1 MPLVRRIL
9 QCTLALVISAGALA
23 QAPATTPLPVETFF
37 TPNVTDSVQ
46 VSPSGRW
53 MAIQGRVQ
61 GERAT
66 LKVIDLEGK
75 QPPGIVA
82 KFSRFDVS
90 DFSWVNDD
98 WLVFSLDDE
107 NDKSGRT
114 SYGGLNA
121 VRRDGEKM
129 RALIKRQFDSAFQEQ
144 GNVALEPNNDMLAV
158 GAPGSNE
165 IVIGENHLSADYSEY
180 VYQSLR
186 TMDVS
191 TGATRVFFKTQPEP
205 PVRMVSWLLDRK
217 GVARV
222 GVARQDNTYSVW
234 WFDTKGTRWRKIAE
248 HAWGE
253 SDFSPAY
260 VDEQDRLFV
269 TVLNHQTSL
278 SELREFDFASG
289 KPSSAVVISLP
300 GFDADAAPIGDAGSN
315 KVHGVRLL
323 TDANSVAWF
332 SPTMRAIQEKAD
344 ALLPG
349 RVNHITCHPCEA
361 PKTVLVTSY
370 SDTSPGEFLL
380 YRPASGQFERIASV
394 RPGHPDKQM
403 ANLELYRTTT
413 RDGADLPVWITQTDN
428 GAKGPR
434 PAVVLVHGGPW
445 VRGTSWEWD
454 PQVQF
459 LASRGYVVI
468 EPEFRGS
475 TGFGDRHFRAGW
487 KQWGQRMQDDVSDA
501 LRFAVGKGWVDAKRV
516 CIAGASYGGYAAL
529 MGPIRDPGQYQCSV
543 AWVGVSDP
551 RLLYS
556 VFWSD
561 ISDVSKAYS
570 MPQMIGDPQ
579 KDAAMLSA
587 HAPLEQAARIKVPV
601 LLAYGAR
608 DRRVP
613 LAHGER
619 MRAALTAAGN
629 PPEWI
634 VYDDEGHGW
643 RRTTNQLD
651 FWRRVE
657 QFLAKH
663 LR

>member
-1 MPLVRRIL
+1 MPFARIL
-9 QCTLALVISAGALA
+9 QCTLAFLFCSSALA
-23 QAPATTPLPVETFF
+23 QSPATAPLPAETFF
-37 TPNVTDSVQ
+37 QPNTTDSVEI
-46 VSPSGRW
+46 SPSGRW
-53 MAIQGRVQ
+53 MAIQGRAP

-66 LKVIDLEGK
+66 LKVIDLEAK
-75 QPPGIVA
+75 EAPRIIV
-82 KFSRFDVS
+82 KFSRLDVS
-90 DFSWVNDD
+90 DFNWVNDD

-107 NDKSGRT
+107 NDKSGQV
-114 SYGGLNA
+114 YGGGLNA
-121 VRRDGEKM
+121 VRRDGEKI
-129 RALIKRQFDSAFQEQ
+129 RPLIKRQFDSAFQEQ
-144 GNVALEPNNDMLAV
+144 GNVALEPNNEMLGI
-158 GAPGSNE
+158 GAPGTND
-165 IVIGENHLSADYSEY
+165 IIIGENHFSTDYSEY
-180 VYQSLR
+180 VHLSLR

-191 TGATRVFFKTQPEP
+191 TGVTRVFFKTQPEP
-205 PVRMVSWLLDRK
+205 PVRMISWLLDRK

-222 GVARQDNTYSVW
+222 GTSRQQNKYAVW
-234 WFDTKGTRWRKIAE
+234 WFDTKGARWTKIAE
-248 HAWGE
+248 DAWGE
-253 SDFSPAY
+253 SDFTPAY

-269 TVLNHQTSL
+269 TVRNRDTSL
-278 SELREFDFASG
+278 SELREFDFATG
-289 KPSSAVVISLP
+289 KPAPAVVLSLP
-300 GFDADAAPIGDAGSN
+300 GFDVDPTPIRDQGSN
-315 KVHGVRLL
+315 KVHGLRLL
-323 TDANSVAWF
+323 TDAHSVAWF

-349 RVNHITCHPCEA
+349 RVNHLTCHPCEA
-361 PKTVLVTSY
+361 PKAVLVTSY
-370 SDTSPGEFLL
+370 SDTSPGEFVL
-380 YRPASGQFERIASV
+380 YRPASGQFERIAAR

-413 RDGADLPVWITQTDN
+413 RDGADLPVWVTKNDQ

-454 PQVQF
+454 AQVQF

-487 KQWGQRMQDDVSDA
+487 KQWGQRMQDDVTDA
-501 LRFAVGKGWVDAKRV
+501 LRFAVNKGWVDPKRV

-529 MGPIRDPGQYQCSV
+529 MGPIRDPGQYKCSV

-551 RLLYS
+551 RMLYS

-561 ISDVSKAYS
+561 ISDVSKTYS
-570 MPQMIGDPQ
+570 MPQLIGDPN
-579 KDAAMLSA
+579 KDAALLSA
-587 HAPLEQAARIKVPV
+587 NAPLEHAAQIKVPV

-619 MRAALTAAGN
+619 MRAALTSAGN
-629 PPEWI
+629 PPEWV

-643 RRTTNQLD
+643 RRTANQLD